1 MIPAKRRKARKLAKT
16 ILLSLSILAAPGV
29 AWAAMAVI
37 DSAAIAKLG
46 DQLTKLQQQIEVMT
60 GIKDRVQQQIDA
72 VGRMGQISLPSI
84 NISKLASQIK
94 RDAQCLKP
102 DLSKLMPGVSFDDV
116 SMGSI
121 CDTAPVYEQ
130 TLWIDP
136 DKINAMPNWQDR
148 ERARHVVERRREA
161 VLKDSV
167 TKGMAMADQ
176 WIAQSEDENRATEEL
191 ASAAAAAKTTQ
202 DRQQVTA
209 QGQVLIARAL
219 AKQNQILAQQLR
231 VQSAFAA
238 AAGVPIESY
247 TTPKDKTGK
256 EGGK

>member
-29 AWAAMAVI
+29 AWATMAVI
-37 DSAAIAKLG
+37 DGAAIAKLG

-72 VGRMGQISLPSI
+72 VGKVGQITLPSI
-84 NISKLASQIK
+84 NISKLASQIR

-102 DLSKLMPGVSFDDV
+102 DLSKLMPSVNFDDV
-116 SMGSI
+116 STGSI

-136 DKINAMPNWQDR
+136 DKINKLPTWQ
-148 ERARHVVERRREA
+148 EQQRARHVVERRREA

-176 WIAQSEDENRATEEL
+176 SIAQSEDENKATEEL
-191 ASAAAAAKTTQ
+191 ATTVNAASTERQHIAAI
-202 DRQQVTA
+202 A
-209 QGQVLIARAL
+209 QGQVLIARSL
-219 AKQNQILAQQLR
+219 AKQNQILAQQLK

-247 TTPKDKTGK
+247 TTPDDKNGK
-256 EGGK
+256 GGRK